1 MKIAPVAEVKA
12 KLSAFVEESRSGPV
26 VITRNGKPV
35 AVLLAVG
42 NEDDLESLL
51 LAHSPRLRAILDAG
65 RQQLQAGSGVPHDE
79 FWRQVESR
87 ERAREENE
95 SGKKRRAKR

>member
-12 KLSAFVEESRSGPV
+12 RLSAFVEESRSGPV

-42 NEDDLESLL
+42 NEDELESLL

-65 RQQLQAGSGVPHDE
+65 RKQLQAGSGVSHDE
-79 FWRQVESR
+79 FWQDVEEAPPKPKGKPGR
-87 ERAREENE
+87 RKRA
-95 SGKKRRAKR
+95 